1 MPHCYLYYFFCS
13 VSSFS
18 SSSSLPG
25 LQVLNEKTPPELK
38 ARLEQA
44 VIQMRVKA
52 EQEQLLAQQQKAE
65 ALKGKGKKSGTGKKK
80 GK

>member
-1 MPHCYLYYFFCS
+1 MVLLHK
-13 VSSFS
+13 
-18 SSSSLPG
+18 
-25 LQVLNEKTPPELK
+25 QVLNEKTPPELK

-44 VIQMRVKA
+44 VIQMRAKA

-65 ALKGKGKKSGTGKKK
+65 ALKGKGKKSSIGKKK